1 MSAVLKNGPVV
12 CACSSVSD
20 TIHRPKSHTRSQS
33 RVLAQTSRRWT
44 RKKDTEL
51 CRYCPDAAPRFPR
64 VTENTRH
71 NSEVGIM
78 NHFMRERVQNFERPI
93 QLRADENL
101 ISAIIA
107 GGPVP
112 ALADSVLAAAY
123 ALRPTA
129 GDPPLGL
136 FKRWEE

>member
-1 MSAVLKNGPVV
+1 
-12 CACSSVSD
+12 
-20 TIHRPKSHTRSQS
+20 
-33 RVLAQTSRRWT
+33 
-44 RKKDTEL
+44 
-51 CRYCPDAAPRFPR
+51 
-64 VTENTRH
+64 
-71 NSEVGIM
+71 M